1 MELALIRT
9 KYPDGTNGE
18 LRYEGNLI
26 CYAIELPWL
35 LNRRNLSCI
44 PDGRYRLL
52 SRYTPKHK
60 LHLYVADVP
69 GRSGI
74 LLHPANNAKRE
85 LLGCIAPVLELTGPG
100 QGRQSRLANEILKS
114 LVLPVIHSEE
124 VWLTITAKTSEI
136 LNEQKHEH
144 S

>member
-9 KYPDGTNGE
+9 LYPDGTNGE
-18 LRYEGNLI
+18 LTYEGRTV
-26 CYAIELPWL
+26 CHTIELPWL
-35 LNRRNLSCI
+35 LNRRNVSCI

-52 SRYTPKHK
+52 SRYTRKHG
-60 LHLYVADVP
+60 LHLCVADVP

-74 LLHPANNAKRE
+74 LVHPANDAKRE

-100 QGRQSRLANEILKS
+100 RGRQSRLANEVLKS

-124 VWLTITAKTSEI
+124 VWLTITSTSC
-136 LNEQKHEH
+136 KP
-144 S
+144 